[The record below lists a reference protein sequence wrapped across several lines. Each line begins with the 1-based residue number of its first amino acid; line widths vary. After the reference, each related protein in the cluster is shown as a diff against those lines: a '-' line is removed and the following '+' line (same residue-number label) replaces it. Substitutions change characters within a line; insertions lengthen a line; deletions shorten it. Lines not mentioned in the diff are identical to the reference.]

1 MVIKMNKFILM
12 IIVSLLVTL
21 GTTIYSKNRIQS
33 KYDEQVSVNNE
44 LIIANGS
51 FVNDLNEKQRIISE
65 LESERSKVEQKIV
78 ELSGEIKTIQE
89 REKSLNQKL
98 KKLMESKEN
107 ESYLNTVIPD
117 DVLNILHDYRNN

>member
-1 MVIKMNKFILM
+1 MNKFILM
-12 IIVSLLVTL
+12 IIASLLVTL

-65 LESERSKVEQKIV
+65 LESERIKVEQKIV

-107 ESYLNTVIPD
+107 ESYLNAVIPD
-117 DVLNILHDYRNN
+117 DVLNILHDYRND

>member
-1 MVIKMNKFILM
+1 MNKFIL
-12 IIVSLLVTL
+12 IIIASLLTTL
-21 GTTIYSKNRIQS
+21 GATIYSKNRIQS

-44 LIIANGS
+44 LIVANGS
-51 FVNDLNEKQRIISE
+51 FVNDLNEKQRIIIE
-65 LESERSKVEQKIV
+65 LENERSKVEQKIV

-107 ESYLNTVIPD
+107 ESYLNAVIPD
-117 DVLNILHDYRNN
+117 DVLGVLRDYRNN

>member
-1 MVIKMNKFILM
+1 MNKFILM

-65 LESERSKVEQKIV
+65 LESERIKVEQKIV

>member
-1 MVIKMNKFILM
+1 MNKFILM
-12 IIVSLLVTL
+12 IIVSLLATL

-44 LIIANGS
+44 LIVANGS
-51 FVNDLNEKQRIISE
+51 FVNDLNEKQRIIIE
-65 LESERSKVEQKIV
+65 LENERSKVEQKIV

-117 DVLNILHDYRNN
+117 DVLNILHDYRND

>member
-1 MVIKMNKFILM
+1 MNKFTLM
-12 IIVSLLVTL
+12 IIVSLIVTL
-21 GTTIYSKNRIQS
+21 GTTVYSKNRIQS

-44 LIIANGS
+44 LIVANGS

-65 LESERSKVEQKIV
+65 LESERNKVEQKIV
-78 ELSGEIKTIQE
+78 ELSGEIRIIQD

-117 DVLNILHDYRNN
+117 DVLGILRDYRNN

>member
-1 MVIKMNKFILM
+1 M

-65 LESERSKVEQKIV
+65 LESERIKVEQKIV